1 MRKEG
6 DGGSNV
12 LMNLRRSS
20 RLQNQRMKNY
30 FEGSGVGVSS
40 NQVEIRSDR
49 IINVKKVNHIHSK
62 SNKEYL
68 TKSSIEKHH
77 VETNHKID
85 WENTKVLWSENN
97 PRRLLIKESLM
108 IKAYESELDRTTHSV
123 PLYIYPNGIE
133 RKSLPRFDLCI
144 SVRSSFYLSLSLS
157 ASPFVSYLFTVPG
170 LYIPSCFLCVSLSL
184 TRSLAL

>member
-62 SNKEYL
+62 DNKEYL

-85 WENTKVLWSENN
+85 WENTKVLWPENN

-133 RKSLPRFDLCI
+133 RKSLPRF
-144 SVRSSFYLSLSLS
+144 
-157 ASPFVSYLFTVPG
+157 
-170 LYIPSCFLCVSLSL
+170 PS
-184 TRSLAL
+184 